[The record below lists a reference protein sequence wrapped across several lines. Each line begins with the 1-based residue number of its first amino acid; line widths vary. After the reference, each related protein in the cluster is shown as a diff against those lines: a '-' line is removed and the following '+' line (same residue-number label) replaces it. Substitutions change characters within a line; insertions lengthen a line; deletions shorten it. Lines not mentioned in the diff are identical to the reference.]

1 MTEKSTYRPGG
12 RRALLL
18 GLAGVGAT
26 LLAMIA
32 APAIAATT
40 LPWNTAAPSAGAV
53 PAGPARVV
61 PVRAR
66 RAPRAIHGRTS
77 CASASGILSGFTA
90 STTTL
95 PTGSAVTLTATTSC
109 DIGTTTYW
117 VQIFDATT
125 GTLVRSCGSGTSCS
139 VTASQN
145 TASTHDYLAV
155 IDTYGSTY
163 PPATVDDESMNAY
176 VTWEAPPND
185 FTVSLQ
191 GPANVGAGQGPA
203 TYTAYASQNVGP
215 TLYWIEIFDETT
227 GTLLGDCGSGT
238 QCSVSFTPA
247 VTGDHLVAFVS
258 GLDPAL
264 PPEETQASSA
274 ILTTVQEQATP

>member
-1 MTEKSTYRPGG
+1 MTKRTSYRLGR
-12 RRALLL
+12 RRALQL
-18 GLAGVGAT
+18 GLAGAGIMLLGA
-26 LLAMIA
+26 IA

-40 LPWNTAAPSAGAV
+40 LPWNAAAPSAR
-53 PAGPARVV
+53 ARIV

-66 RAPRAIHGRTS
+66 RAPIAIHGQS
-77 CASASGILSGFTA
+77 CASTSGILSGLAA
-90 STTTL
+90 SATTL

-109 DIGTTTYW
+109 DIGTTTHW

-125 GTLVRSCGSGTSCS
+125 GTLIGSCGSGTSCS
-139 VTASQN
+139 ATVSQN
-145 TASTHDYLAV
+145 TASTHDYIAV

-163 PPATVDDESMNAY
+163 PPATIDDESLNAY

-191 GPANVGAGQGPA
+191 GPASVGYGQGPA

-227 GTLLGDCGSGT
+227 GTLLGDCGSGA

-247 VTGDHLVAFVS
+247 MTGDRLVAFVS
-258 GLDPAL
+258 GLDSAL

-274 ILTTVQEQATP
+274 ILTTVQEQAAP

>member
-1 MTEKSTYRPGG
+1 MTEKSTYRPGR

-40 LPWNTAAPSAGAV
+40 LPWHAAAPSVGAA
-53 PAGPARVV
+53 PAGPDRIV

-66 RAPRAIHGRTS
+66 RTPIAIHGHS
-77 CASASGILSGFTA
+77 CSSTSGILSGFAA
-90 STTTL
+90 SATTL

-109 DIGTTTYW
+109 DIGTGTYW
-117 VQIFDATT
+117 IQIFDATT
-125 GTLVRSCGSGTSCS
+125 GTLVGSCGSGTSCS
-139 VTASQN
+139 ATVSQN
-145 TASTHDYLAV
+145 TASIHDYIAV

-163 PPATVDDESMNAY
+163 PPATVDDESLNAY

-185 FTVSLQ
+185 FTVSLH
-191 GPANVGAGQGPA
+191 GPASVGTGQGPA

-227 GTLLGDCGSGT
+227 GALLGDCGSGT

-247 VTGDHLVAFVS
+247 LTGDRLVAFVS
-258 GLDPAL
+258 GLDSAL

-274 ILTTVQEQATP
+274 ILTTVQEQANP

>member
-1 MTEKSTYRPGG
+1 MTKRTSYRLGR
-12 RRALLL
+12 RRALQL
-18 GLAGVGAT
+18 GLAGAGIT
-26 LLAMIA
+26 LLAAIA

-40 LPWNTAAPSAGAV
+40 LPSHAAAPSAGAA
-53 PAGPARVV
+53 PAAPARIV

-66 RAPRAIHGRTS
+66 RTPIAIYGKS
-77 CASASGILSGFTA
+77 CASTSGILSGLTA
-90 STTTL
+90 SATTL

-109 DIGTTTYW
+109 DIGTTTTRW

-125 GTLVRSCGSGTSCS
+125 GTLVGSCGSGTSCS
-139 VTASQN
+139 ATVSQN
-145 TASTHDYLAV
+145 TASTHDYIAV
-155 IDTYGSTY
+155 IDTYSSTY
-163 PPATVDDESMNAY
+163 PPATVDDESVNAY

-185 FTVSLQ
+185 FTVTLQ
-191 GPANVGAGQGPA
+191 GPASVGYGQGPA

-247 VTGDHLVAFVS
+247 LTGDHLVAFVS
-258 GLDPAL
+258 GLDSAL

-274 ILTTVQEQATP
+274 IVTTVQEQATP